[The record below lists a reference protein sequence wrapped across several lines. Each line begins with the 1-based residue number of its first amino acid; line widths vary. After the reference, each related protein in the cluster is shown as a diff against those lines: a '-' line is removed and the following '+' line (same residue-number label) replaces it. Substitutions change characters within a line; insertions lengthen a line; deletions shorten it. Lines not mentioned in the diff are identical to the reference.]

1 MLVRHLCDIRR
12 HRLEPLMLEFGSGAD
27 NATRR
32 GRDWRL
38 FGACRFENQATRSG
52 ITYNALAPESLVM
65 LGFHRQLIIARYQV
79 SGPFVDLRSKGSGDV
94 SSLYTVEI

>member
-38 FGACRFENQATRSG
+38 FGVYRFENQATRIG
-52 ITYNALAPESLVM
+52 ITYNALATKTSSCRV
-65 LGFHRQLIIARYQV
+65 FA
-79 SGPFVDLRSKGSGDV
+79 GS
-94 SSLYTVEI
+94 SSLPDTKCQGPSLTCGQKGRGMCPPCTR